1 MNLNRSDRKKLAVNL
16 LFELLGCTIYAVSV
30 HCFTAPNHIAPGGV
44 TGLATLANY
53 LWELP
58 IGLVTLAINLPLLL
72 LAWKFLGRQF
82 TIRTFVTVTM
92 LTTVMDLVM
101 PLLPTYTGDPILAG
115 LFGGVCSGAG
125 LGLVFMQGSTTG
137 GTDIACRL
145 VQRKYPHMPVGQLI
159 LLFDAVVLLCGA
171 LVYQDIETLL
181 YGMIAIFTS
190 TQVIDKVLYGLDSG
204 RMLMVMSEYS
214 REIAD
219 AIIARVGRGVT
230 FLEGEGAF
238 SGQQRKVLLC
248 AVRTPQYFRI
258 KSIINEIDPN
268 AFLIAAEASEILGYG
283 FNPINSQK

>member
-16 LFELLGCTIYAVSV
+16 LFELLGSAIYSV
-30 HCFTAPNHIAPGGV
+30 GIHCFTAPNHIAPGGV

-53 LWELP
+53 LWGLP
-58 IGLVTLAINLPLLL
+58 IGLVTMAINLPLLL
-72 LAWKFLGRQF
+72 LAWKFLGRHF

-92 LTTVMDLVM
+92 LTAVMDLAM
-101 PLLPTYTGDPILAG
+101 PMVPVYTGDPILAG

-145 VQRKYPHMPVGQLI
+145 VQRKYPHMPVDRLI

-171 LVYQDIETLL
+171 LVYHNIETLL

-204 RMLMVMSEYS
+204 RMLMVMSEHS